1 MYMDTK
7 KKLRELITREG
18 AVMAPCAYDALS
30 ARCIEEAGFE
40 LIGTTGFGMHGV
52 MLGSPDN
59 GLLAY
64 NEMVEACGKMCDAV
78 SIPVMADAEGG
89 YGNAIN
95 TFRTVQTFEKA
106 GLAGLFIED
115 QKLPPNC
122 PFLKGTQMI
131 SVAEMIGKIHAA
143 CDARKDQNFVIV
155 ARTEAHGEEAV
166 ERANAYADAGADM
179 VKIIPMSL
187 RELEYYPTVVKA
199 PLHLGFAPGKGI
211 NDGLTAA
218 DAGKM
223 GYKIV
228 TFPMTTLFASVKAMK
243 SILAQLKE
251 KGTDDDLLP
260 QLVNFEEY
268 FKTVRA
274 DTFRAMDAKYL
285 IGER

>member
-1 MYMDTK
+1 MDMR
-7 KKLRELITREG
+7 KKLRELIARDG
-18 AVMAPCAYDALS
+18 VVMAPCAFDALS
-30 ARCIEEAGFE
+30 ARCIEDAGFE

-59 GLLAY
+59 GLLAF
-64 NEMVEACGKMCDAV
+64 NEMVEACSKMCEAV
-78 SIPVMADAEGG
+78 NIPIMADAEGG

-95 TFRTVQTFEKA
+95 TYRTVKTFEKA

-122 PFLKGTQMI
+122 PFLKNTEMI
-131 SVAEMIGKIHAA
+131 SVKEMVGKIHAA
-143 CDARKDQNFVIV
+143 CDARNDTNFVIV
-155 ARTEAHGEEAV
+155 ARTEAHGDEAV
-166 ERANAYADAGADM
+166 ERVNTYAEAGADM
-179 VKIIPMSL
+179 VKIIPMS
-187 RELEYYPTVVKA
+187 RQELEYYPKRVKA

-243 SILAQLKE
+243 SILSQLKE
-251 KGTDDDLLP
+251 KGADDELLP
-260 QLVNFEEY
+260 LQVNFDEY

-274 DTFRAMDAKYL
+274 DVFRAMDAKYL
-285 IGER
+285 PDNL